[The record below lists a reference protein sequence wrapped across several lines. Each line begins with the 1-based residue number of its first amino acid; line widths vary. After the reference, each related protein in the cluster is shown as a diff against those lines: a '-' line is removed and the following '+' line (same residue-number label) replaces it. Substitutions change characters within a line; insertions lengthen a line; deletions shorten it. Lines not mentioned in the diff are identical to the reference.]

1 MMDVLVHYRE
11 QMRYVLHEFVIMPDH
26 LHLLLTP
33 EANVTLERPLQ
44 LIKGGFSYRLG
55 KAKRGPVW
63 QESFTN
69 HRIRDQHDYER
80 HAGYIRMNPVR
91 ARLVEAG
98 DVSVFV
104 GERQVRKNVRKK
116 NNERRKPCDLR
127 QPFPEARLP
136 NQLTPSGTTCKSV
149 YLWKSGHSWPRCGNA
164 KECRPLGP
172 GACRAKAG
180 RSIES
185 FTRF

>member
-1 MMDVLVHYRE
+1 MNLDRTFFITTVTWKRTPLFRSQPKAELMMDVLLRYRE

-26 LHLLLTP
+26 LHLQLTP
-33 EANVTLERPLQ
+33 RADISLERALQ

-55 KAKRGPVW
+55 KAKTGLIW

-69 HRIRDQHDYER
+69 HPIRDQQHSHES
-80 HAGYIRMNPVR
+80 GPR
-91 ARLVEAG
+91 APGGEAG

-127 QPFPEARLP
+127 QPSLEARLP
-136 NQLTPSGTTCKSV
+136 NPLTPTTLKMFR
-149 YLWKSGHSWPRCGNA
+149 GIA
-164 KECRPLGP
+164 D
-172 GACRAKAG
+172 
-180 RSIES
+180 
-185 FTRF
+185 

>member
-1 MMDVLVHYRE
+1 VNLDRTFFITSVTWHRTPLFRSQPEAELMMDVLVHYRE

-33 EANVTLERPLQ
+33 EANVTLERALQ

-80 HAGYIRMNPVR
+80 HAGYIRMNPVH
-91 ARLVEAG
+91 ARLVERPEMYPYSSA
-98 DVSVFV
+98 SARF
-104 GERQVRKNVRKK
+104 ERTFG
-116 NNERRKPCDLR
+116 RR
-127 QPFPEARLP
+127 
-136 NQLTPSGTTCKSV
+136 TT
-149 YLWKSGHSWPRCGNA
+149 NA
-164 KECRPLGP
+164 ES
-172 GACRAKAG
+172 RA
-180 RSIES
+180 I
-185 FTRF
+185 

>member
-1 MMDVLVHYRE
+1 MNLDRTFFITTVTWKRTPLFRSQPEAELMMDVLVHYRE

-33 EANVTLERPLQ
+33 EADISIERALQ

-80 HAGYIRMNPVR
+80 QAGYIRMNPVLR
-91 ARLVEAG
+91 RLVGRPGDLLNPLRGSKEPLFHICAG
-98 DVSVFV
+98 AEGVIRNDHCAILKIREF
-104 GERQVRKNVRKK
+104 
-116 NNERRKPCDLR
+116 LR
-127 QPFPEARLP
+127 FAE
-136 NQLTPSGTTCKSV
+136 
-149 YLWKSGHSWPRCGNA
+149 
-164 KECRPLGP
+164 
-172 GACRAKAG
+172 
-180 RSIES
+180 
-185 FTRF
+185 